1 MNHFVR
7 LALSIPVIGL
17 GCLNAAYAGERS
29 SIVDSLALESFSQR
43 KPTLDLANQAALAKG
58 LTLEALGKACNVLPI
73 RVGAVLTGQAP
84 LEKASQDCLE
94 TQLGLASGAMTPLAT
109 PPVRWQAGAVYRM
122 HEAIEVYGPAIQRW
136 FNERYGDAIMSAIDF
151 NVTVEETKGA
161 KGERRIRIVFDGK
174 ALPYSG
180 DDGWRPVTLNT
191 HPAPSMKP

>member
-1 MNHFVR
+1 MNHFLR
-7 LALSIPVIGL
+7 LALSLPVIGL
-17 GCLNAAYAGERS
+17 GCLTTAHAGERTI
-29 SIVDSLALESFSQR
+29 IVDSLALDSFSQR

-58 LTLEALGKACNVLPI
+58 LTLEALGKACDLLPI
-73 RVGAVLTGQAP
+73 RVGAVLTGQAT
-84 LEKASQDCLE
+84 LEKGSQNCLE
-94 TQLGLASGAMTPLAT
+94 TQLGLNAGAMAPLAI

-122 HEAIEVYGPAIQRW
+122 HEAVEVYGPAIQRW

-180 DDGWRPVTLNT
+180 DDGWRPAKLNGN
-191 HPAPSMKP
+191 